1 MRIVAVLVLATVLAA
16 CGGAGAGGAAP
27 QTAPTTVPAKTAVPA
42 VAGTEPP
49 KDYGP
54 GKTANPSSSPD
65 EYFGY

>member
-1 MRIVAVLVLATVLAA
+1 MRIVTAFALATVLGA

-42 VAGTEPP
+42 VAGTEAP

-54 GKTANPSSSPD
+54 GKTANPSASPE
-65 EYFGY
+65 EYSGY